1 MLFVG
6 IDVGG
11 TFTDIIVF
19 DDTSRKAPETVK
31 VPTNPKQPE
40 ISILDALRQYQNRA
54 GQVALV
60 SHATTIATNA
70 LLTQKG
76 LAKTA
81 LITNEGFR
89 DVLEI
94 GRQRRPEI
102 YNLNTKRPEQLVKRK
117 NRFTVKERRLVN
129 GSSLTPL
136 SENDLMKASAEI
148 IRRGIESV
156 AISFLNSYVNPEDE
170 TKAEQILR
178 RSGFKGHIDLSSRI
192 DPQYREYERTSTT
205 VVNASLAPVLSRYL
219 VGFQKELERI
229 GVGCPIYVMNSD
241 GTASTVS
248 QAAKNPI
255 AIIESGPAAGVLASR
270 NLTKHLS
277 LAKAITFDMGGTTA
291 KAGTIINGRPDLSY
305 EFEAAGRTYHG
316 RSIKGSGFP
325 VRQPFI
331 DLAEVSAGG
340 GTIATIDETGSLRVG
355 PESAGADPGPA
366 AYGKGGTR
374 ATVTDANIV
383 TGRIN
388 PSQLLGGQL
397 NLRRDLAVRAI
408 GKLSHRLGISISKT
422 ADNILR
428 IVNNNM
434 SKALR
439 LVTVER
445 GRDPREYSLIA
456 FGGAGPVHACD
467 LAEELK
473 IKRIIMPIHAGVF
486 SAFGLL
492 TAELSRTFTQP
503 ILKRAITSI
512 EPTFK
517 QLREQV
523 GKSLKQEGF
532 ASYRTL
538 EQVDLRYK
546 GQAYEIT
553 LPYKEETNLTR
564 LFGQEHKRL
573 YGYSSTDDVEAVNTR
588 IQTIIPIPKAKL
600 IKTKLQSTKPPTSI
614 SSRRMSLLG
623 RWQKVPVYNREDLL
637 PGVRGKGP
645 CIIEEY
651 DSTAIIGND
660 WNWKIDPYQNLDLTV
675 RASGERLEKKGGE
688 MTSPP
693 RILGYTQ
700 SVSVAS
706 SLASS
711 TST

>member
-19 DDTSRKAPETVK
+19 DDTSRKAPEIVK

-40 ISILDALRQYQNRA
+40 ISILDALKQYQNR
-54 GQVALV
+54 GRQVALV

-70 LLTQKG
+70 LLTQSG

-117 NRFTVKERRLVN
+117 DRFTVKGRRLVN
-129 GSSLTPL
+129 GSSLISL
-136 SENDLMKASAEI
+136 SENDLMKVSAEI
-148 IRRGIESV
+148 VRRGIESV
-156 AISFLNSYVNPEDE
+156 AISFLNSYINPADE
-170 TKAEQILR
+170 IRAEEILR
-178 RSGFKGHIDLSSRI
+178 GSGFKGHIDLSSRI

-205 VVNASLAPVLSRYL
+205 VVNASLAPALSRYL

-229 GVGCPIYVMNSD
+229 GIRCPIYIMNSD

-270 NLTKHLS
+270 NLAKHLS
-277 LAKAITFDMGGTTA
+277 LARAITFDMGGTTA

-316 RSIKGSGFP
+316 RSIKGSGYP

-340 GTIATIDETGSLRVG
+340 GTIASIDETGILRVG
-355 PESAGADPGPA
+355 PGSAGAEPGPA
-366 AYGKGGTR
+366 AYGRGGTQ

-383 TGRIN
+383 AGRIN
-388 PSQLLGGQL
+388 PYQLLGGQL
-397 NLRRDLAVRAI
+397 KLRRDLAVRVI
-408 GKLSHRLGISISKT
+408 RKLSHRLGISVDKT
-422 ADNILR
+422 ADSILR

-467 LAEELK
+467 LAEELM
-473 IKRIIMPIHAGVF
+473 IKRIIIPTHPGVF

-503 ILKRAITSI
+503 LLKQAITSI
-512 EPTFK
+512 EPSFK

-523 GKSLKQEGF
+523 RKSLKQEGF
-532 ASYRTL
+532 VSYRAL
-538 EQVDLRYK
+538 EQVDLRYH

-553 LPYKEETNLTR
+553 LPYKKGTNLTR
-564 LFGQEHKRL
+564 LFGREHKRL
-573 YGYSSTDDVEAVNTR
+573 YGYSSTDDVEAVNAR
-588 IQTIIPIPKAKL
+588 IRIVVPIPTAKL
-600 IKTKLQSTKPPTSI
+600 IKKRLQSTKPPTSI
-614 SSRRMSLLG
+614 SSRRISLLG
-623 RWQKVPVYNREDLL
+623 RSQKVPVYNRENML
-637 PGVRGKGP
+637 PGVRSKGP

-651 DSTAIIGND
+651 DSTTIIGNN

-675 RASGERLEKKGGE
+675 RASAKD
-688 MTSPP
+688 
-693 RILGYTQ
+693 
-700 SVSVAS
+700 
-706 SLASS
+706 
-711 TST
+711 